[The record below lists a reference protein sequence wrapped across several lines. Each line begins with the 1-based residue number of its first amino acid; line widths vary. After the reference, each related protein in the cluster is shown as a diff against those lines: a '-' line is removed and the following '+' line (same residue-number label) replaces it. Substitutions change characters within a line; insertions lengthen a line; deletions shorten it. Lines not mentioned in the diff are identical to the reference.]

1 MQVYCLCGSPK
12 SLKWMYI
19 NLPLVT
25 RSLFGPLRF
34 YLHFCFTVNTPRWLC
49 SHGRCEVFVS
59 HFPESHSWT
68 HDSSMCNGLSLLCR
82 CEVRM
87 MHDDAVKLS
96 LKPDPRALLEN
107 KPATIQ
113 HSFSTFISQK
123 MRTIYTQVNHS
134 AEAVLKAAVTK
145 HSADEIDKA
154 QQLSR
159 CQ

>member
-1 MQVYCLCGSPK
+1 MVLCNKLCCRIQVYCLCSSPE
-12 SLKWMYI
+12 SLEWMYI

-49 SHGRCEVFVS
+49 SHWRCEVFVS

-87 MHDDAVKLS
+87 MMQWNWVLNQILVLCQKTNQQQFNT
-96 LKPDPRALLEN
+96 PF
-107 KPATIQ
+107 Q
-113 HSFSTFISQK
+113 HSFHKNCGPFTPKSIIQP
-123 MRTIYTQVNHS
+123 RQ
-134 AEAVLKAAVTK
+134 
-145 HSADEIDKA
+145 
-154 QQLSR
+154 
-159 CQ
+159 